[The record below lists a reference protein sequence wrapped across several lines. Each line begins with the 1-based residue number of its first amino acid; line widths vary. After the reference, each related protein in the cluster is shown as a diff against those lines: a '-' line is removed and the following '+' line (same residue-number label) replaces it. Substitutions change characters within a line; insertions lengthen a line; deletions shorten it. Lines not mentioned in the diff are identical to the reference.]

1 MDAAPLDI
9 HDEEGAHGATR
20 VHEHPEVTFLRA
32 RRRSTGVS
40 IHYLQGHWTDEEAFR
55 ELYQNLYVTP
65 QRKG

>member
-1 MDAAPLDI
+1 MDAALSGT
-9 HDEEGAHGATR
+9 HDKEGAHCATR
-20 VHEHPEVTFLRA
+20 VYEHPEVTFLRA
-32 RRRSTGVS
+32 RRRGTGIS